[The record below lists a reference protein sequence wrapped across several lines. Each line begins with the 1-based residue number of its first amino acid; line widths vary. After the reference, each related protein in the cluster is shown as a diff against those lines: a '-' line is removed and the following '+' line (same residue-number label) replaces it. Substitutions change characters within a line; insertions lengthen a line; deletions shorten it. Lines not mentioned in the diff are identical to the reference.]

1 MKLFSATARCAAML
15 FLLGACADT
24 DPAEENDNPEAN
36 ARPIP
41 TCGDEKT
48 ESGEDCDDGKNGDD
62 DDGCTD
68 ECVFSCVKNLDCDD
82 LDACNGGEICDAELH
97 RCVSGTPITCDDA
110 NFCTEDICHPSS
122 DNTYDCSNDLI
133 DEDGDGFAAGD
144 CPEESTP
151 GGDCDDHNN
160 RVRPDQEAHYLLG
173 YGEYL
178 DNFDYNCDGEET
190 WDKDTVCSSA
200 DCCEFWQDSFM
211 NSDFEF
217 PACGSSAERMSV
229 CLGTSSYSQIARP
242 CH

>member
-1 MKLFSATARCAAML
+1 MRLWATTLSCAATL
-15 FLLGACADT
+15 LLLGACAET
-24 DPAEENDNPEAN
+24 GPAEDENDNPEAN

-41 TCGDEKT
+41 ICGDEKT
-48 ESGEDCDDGKNGDD
+48 ESGEDCDD
-62 DDGCTD
+62 
-68 ECVFSCVKNLDCDD
+68 
-82 LDACNGGEICDAELH
+82 
-97 RCVSGTPITCDDA
+97 GTPITCDDA
-110 NFCTEDICHPSS
+110 NFCTEDICHPAT
-122 DNTYDCSNDLI
+122 DNTYECSNDLI

-144 CPEESTP
+144 CPEKATP

-190 WDKDTVCSSA
+190 WDDDTLCSSA

-217 PACGSSAERMSV
+217 PACGSSAPRMTV
-229 CLGTSSYSQIARP
+229 CMGTSSYSQIARP